1 MEAPVPG
8 PPCRKN
14 QLACP
19 QTQRYRSAVPSM
31 RQNACI
37 IPGAAAFPARK
48 AGPMIFCLQSAS
60 DCDIISKLHPTGDRL
75 GVSGSRFWSGPRAFW
90 KEPFRQRP
98 PVYLRKLPE
107 TEC

>member
-37 IPGAAAFPARK
+37 IPGAAAFPV
-48 AGPMIFCLQSAS
+48 AGVVAS
-60 DCDIISKLHPTGDRL
+60 PAVGAAASPAVGAAGSPAEAGAEEASPAAAAPEAAALDGDSVTRRIPSL
-75 GVSGSRFWSGPRAFW
+75 AGGP
-90 KEPFRQRP
+90 Q
-98 PVYLRKLPE
+98 
-107 TEC
+107 